1 MAKAPFDVFRAEL
14 DFFKDVRV
22 GLEADESAIGLVG
35 FALFLIFDFA
45 LFESGFDELALA
57 MAANEEILGEGVYG
71 FGADSVEADTE
82 LEDVVVVFGAGV
94 NLRDAIHD
102 FAEGDAASEIAD
114 GDGLFLDGD
123 MDLFACAPY
132 GLIISIYSKR

>member
-1 MAKAPFDVFRAEL
+1 
-14 DFFKDVRV
+14 
-22 GLEADESAIGLVG
+22 
-35 FALFLIFDFA
+35 DFA

-57 MAANEEILGEGVYG
+57 MAANEEVLGEGIYG
-71 FGADSVEADTE
+71 FGADSVETDTE

-123 MDLFACAPY
+123 MDLFASAHDEFINAIVDDF
-132 GLIISIYSKR
+132 LKQNVTAIIAV